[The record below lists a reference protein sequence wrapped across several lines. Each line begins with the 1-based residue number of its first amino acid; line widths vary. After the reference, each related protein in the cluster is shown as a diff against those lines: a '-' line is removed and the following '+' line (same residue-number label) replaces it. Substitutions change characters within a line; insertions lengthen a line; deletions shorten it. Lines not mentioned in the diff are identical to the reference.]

1 MRKSL
6 IALAAALTVG
16 FTGVANAAGG
26 AKPPMEEWSWTGFFG
41 SFDKASAQRG
51 LQIYTEVCSS
61 CHSLNRVYYR
71 NLTQLGYSET
81 AVKEFA
87 AQFEVEDG
95 PNDDGEMF
103 FRTAKPSD
111 AFVAPFPNKNAAMS
125 ANGGAYPPDL
135 SLIVKA
141 RAGGHGSIPF
151 NFTQWMAGRGTAS
164 GADYIYHLLTGY
176 LEPAEAEAFMREQ
189 WEEKKAHGELTK
201 EQLEE
206 GFSFKLQP
214 GKSFN
219 KWFPGHT
226 ISMMQPLDDEYVE
239 YADGTEATLE
249 QHARDI
255 ATFLAWASEPELE
268 QRKEMGLKVL
278 LFLVVLLGLAI
289 AAKRR
294 LWAGI
299 KH

>member
-16 FTGVANAAGG
+16 FAGSAQAAEVAH
-26 AKPPMEEWSWTGFFG
+26 PPMEDWSWTGFFG
-41 SFDKASAQRG
+41 SYDKASAQRG

-71 NLTQLGYSET
+71 NLTELGYSED

-95 PNDDGEMF
+95 PNDEGEMF
-103 FRTAKPSD
+103 TRPAKPSD
-111 AFVAPFPNKNAAMS
+111 AFVAPFPNVEAARA

-141 RAGGHGSIPF
+141 RAPGHGSIPL
-151 NFTQWMAGRGTAS
+151 NFVKWMSGRGTAS
-164 GADYIYHLLTGY
+164 GADYIYHLMTGY
-176 LEPAEAEAFMREQ
+176 MEPEAAEAYMREE
-189 WEEKKAHGELTK
+189 WEAKKAAGTLTE
-201 EQLEE
+201 EQLAE
-206 GFSFKLQP
+206 GFQFNLP
-214 GKSFN
+214 AGKAFN
-219 KWFPGHT
+219 KWFPGHA
-226 ISMMQPLDDEYVE
+226 ISMAPPLGEDYVE
-239 YADGTEATLE
+239 YGDDTPTTLD
-249 QHARDI
+249 QHSRDI

-294 LWAGI
+294 LWAGV